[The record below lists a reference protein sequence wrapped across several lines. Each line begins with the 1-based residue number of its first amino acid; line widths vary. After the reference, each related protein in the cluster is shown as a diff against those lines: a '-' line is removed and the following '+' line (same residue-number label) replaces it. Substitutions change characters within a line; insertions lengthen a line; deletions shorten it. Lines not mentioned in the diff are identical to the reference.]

1 MRKRIRLLIEIGAI
15 YIVVSIALDFF
26 LGSYRVLLWP
36 ALAIAFTI
44 FGGMILST
52 IWERAYPQQT
62 SEAPRLADSNDD
74 LTRLEDVCKMAF
86 EQDDANAQELV
97 SKRIRS
103 LAFVAAAHH
112 LNVSEALLRD
122 MAENEPTSLHL
133 KIGDEVIF
141 SALTTRS
148 LSLKKWHPYSIQ
160 ACLTRIED
168 WAT

>member
-15 YIVVSIALDFF
+15 YLVVSIALDFF

-36 ALAIAFTI
+36 ALAITFTI
-44 FGGMILST
+44 FGAMILST
-52 IWERAYPQQT
+52 IWEGTYPQQN
-62 SEAPRLADSNDD
+62 SEAPRSADSNDD
-74 LTRLEDVCKMAF
+74 LTRLEHVCKMALQ
-86 EQDDANAQELV
+86 QDDVNAQEII

-103 LAFVAAAHH
+103 LAFEAAAHH
-112 LNVSEALLRD
+112 LNASEALLRD
-122 MAENEPTSLHL
+122 MAENEPSSLQL

-148 LSLKKWHPYSIQ
+148 LLLKKWHPYSIE

-168 WAT
+168 WAN